1 MKMAI
6 QRRLQLASYASS
18 SKDVQSEQTVI
29 PEYLS
34 MLKEKI
40 EKDVV
45 VSAHKSR
52 FMRKKEDIQQITQED
67 LEMPNTGQKRKQK
80 GTHEHGPLQKK
91 SKTR

>member
-18 SKDVQSEQTVI
+18 SKDVQSEQIVI
-29 PEYLS
+29 PECLS
-34 MLKEKI
+34 MLKERI
-40 EKDVV
+40 EKYIV
-45 VSAHKSR
+45 VSAHKSQ
-52 FMRKKEDIQQITQED
+52 FMRKKDDIEQITQED
-67 LEMPNTGQKRKQK
+67 LEMPYTGQKRKQK